1 MVSKRK
7 RRRRS
12 AALRSNYGQRM
23 FGDVLSMAST
33 VAESRKHM
41 VSERLSE
48 LATTAKDLSNEI
60 DDLPYVRD
68 LADAAVSGIEKLAAY
83 VDDTDVPNMLDDIA
97 SLARRQP
104 GATVALGVVAGLI
117 ATQLL
122 RNRPIS
128 ADLLSEGRSSLR
140 AEGKRG
146 R

>member
-1 MVSKRK
+1 VASKRK

-41 VSERLSE
+41 VSKRLSE

-83 VDDTDVPNMLDDIA
+83 VDDTDVPDMFDDMA

-128 ADLLSEGRSSLR
+128 ADLHSEERSSLR